1 MEKNQAPVA
10 ASERAPADAPSVF
23 RDLLRQFTGRRHGH
37 LVQFIKYGIAGSI
50 ATVVHTCL
58 FFFLSWKVIPAL
70 GDKEPIARFL
80 NIPPSQISDSLRALH
95 AGINNALAF
104 MVSNFVVYWINV
116 SWVFESGRHSFW
128 KEIGLFY
135 GVAAVSVA
143 IGIGL
148 QSLLISRFGIS
159 TTYAFAVMV
168 LICLM
173 INYVMRKYF
182 IFKK

>member
-1 MEKNQAPVA
+1 M
-10 ASERAPADAPSVF
+10 RAHKTGSPF
-23 RDLLRQFTGRRHGH
+23 RTESYPREVLRQFTGRRHGPV
-37 LVQFIKYGIAGSI
+37 VQFIKYGIAGSI
-50 ATVVHTCL
+50 ATVIHVFL
-58 FFFLSWKVIPAL
+58 FFLLSWKVIPAL
-70 GDKEPIARFL
+70 GDKEPIAGFL

-148 QSLLISRFGIS
+148 QSLLIGRFGIS
-159 TTYAFAVMV
+159 TTYAFGGNV